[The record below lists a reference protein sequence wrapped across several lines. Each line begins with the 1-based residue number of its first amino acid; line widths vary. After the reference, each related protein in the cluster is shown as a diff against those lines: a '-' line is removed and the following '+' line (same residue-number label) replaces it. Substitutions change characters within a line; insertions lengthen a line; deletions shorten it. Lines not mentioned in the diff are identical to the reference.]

1 MSDYFVTVVS
11 PSWGNWENFNFHIE
25 KIREN
30 FGSDTT
36 IISLG
41 NNLFDPTD
49 DQFDITSM
57 GTNQLINKLNLHTQ
71 VDLNC
76 IGTQEY
82 RWWKNRDTRIKFF
95 AGNWHNVAHRLPK
108 HKMFVAHGS
117 PLYKGYEL
125 CPSRTGYEHI
135 KSKAQLGNIDSHVTV
150 NRHLRKSN
158 QTLLVPIRER
168 EDNPATGVN
177 TLNVFDITFKGLSVV
192 LDPLWSTPMYQY
204 RALDPDFLAHR
215 LAREPL
221 FSNQKAF
228 IRMPR
233 PKPASNNICSLTFWY
248 TPERDRNFLA
258 ASIVTNGTSNVSRY
272 ISPWQI

>member
-25 KIREN
+25 KIRET

-49 DQFDITSM
+49 DQFDIASM

-82 RWWKNRDTRIKFF
+82 RWWKNRDTRLQFF
-95 AGNWHNVAHRLPK
+95 AGNWHNVAHRLQR
-108 HKMFVAHGS
+108 HKIFVAHGS

-125 CPSRTGYEHI
+125 CPSRTGYEYI
-135 KSKAQLGNIDSHVTV
+135 KSKAQLRNIDSHVTV
-150 NRHLRKSN
+150 NRHRAAYS
-158 QTLLVPIRER
+158 QHVRTPPVPIRER
-168 EDNPATGVN
+168 EGDPVTGVN
-177 TLNVFDITFKGLSVV
+177 TLS
-192 LDPLWSTPMYQY
+192 
-204 RALDPDFLAHR
+204 LAHCIDIEKKI
-215 LAREPL
+215 L
-221 FSNQKAF
+221 
-228 IRMPR
+228 I
-233 PKPASNNICSLTFWY
+233 T
-248 TPERDRNFLA
+248 
-258 ASIVTNGTSNVSRY
+258 
-272 ISPWQI
+272 